1 MCDLDACEWLTV
13 GLFECYEVSK
23 KYSNNIVIFFNKS
36 FNLVWVYKRN
46 KWLNKIRNKY
56 EFIKNLEIH

>member
-13 GLFECYEVSK
+13 GLFGCYKVSK
-23 KYSNNIVIFFNKS
+23 KYSNNIVIVFNKS
-36 FNLVWVYKRN
+36 FNLVWVCKRN
-46 KWLNKIRNKY
+46 KWLNKIWNKY